1 MSRAARSSLLTP
13 QAPIQIWLHFDDE
26 VWHADSELSQINLRQ
41 PGASSFVGEHTMA
54 GKIPEQFIQ
63 DLLARTDLVELID
76 ARVPLKRSGSNFM
89 ARCPFHNEKTP
100 SFSVNR
106 EKQFYYCFGCGAR
119 GTAISFLMDYDR
131 LSFPEAIEML
141 ADSLGL
147 PVPREQGGDAE
158 RKAAIESAQSLYS
171 ILEQASRFYQQQ
183 LKAHADAPRAVDYLR
198 RRGVSG
204 EVARRYGL
212 GFAPAGYQ
220 NLPGAWP
227 RATLLSAGLQASSQ
241 SGRSHDWFRDRILFP
256 IRDRRGRVVGFGGRI
271 MGEGAPKYLN
281 SPETDVFH
289 KHREVYGLYE
299 LLEAYRRPDCILVV
313 EGYMDVIALAQFDI
327 QNAVATLGTATSSD
341 QVGLLFRYTPMIV
354 FCFDGDTAG
363 RNAAWKALESSLV
376 HLREGR
382 QLRFLM
388 LPEGHDPDSMVR
400 EEGADAFRRRVE
412 TAQPFSEYFY
422 ERLGEGLDLGTI
434 EGRSALVGKAE
445 PSIQKL
451 PPGVFRE
458 MIEARLVVLTGH
470 EDKTSQFRAGAGT
483 VAPQSMPGRP
493 SALRTFLAL
502 LLQNPNLIEHIDS
515 LAAARLR
522 QIDRQ
527 GALVGEVIEFLES
540 HPHVTAGGVMEG
552 FRQST
557 SAEVISRLIG
567 WDTQIAD
574 DKIEA
579 AFLDYLRHLT
589 EERVNENR
597 LEALIQ
603 RSREK
608 KLSAAEME
616 ELRRLTHH

>member
-1 MSRAARSSLLTP
+1 
-13 QAPIQIWLHFDDE
+13 
-26 VWHADSELSQINLRQ
+26 
-41 PGASSFVGEHTMA
+41 MA

-220 NLPGAWP
+220 NLPSAWP

-299 LLEAYRRPDCILVV
+299 LLEAYRRPESILVV

-327 QNAVATLGTATSSD
+327 RNAVATLGTATSSD
-341 QVGLLFRYTPMIV
+341 QVGLLFRYAPTIV

-493 SALRTFLAL
+493 SAVRTFLAL